1 MWLLTQTTPPADG
14 SKPVIFRLPRGRSN
28 VGRKDQPV
36 LIAEKS
42 VSRNHGY
49 VTSDGKT
56 LKVGDGG
63 SKFGTH
69 VDGKKVSSESEVQ
82 EGQVIRFG
90 GREDGSADFRASK
103 ESVLIAL
110 TACGEKHAA
119 FKTQALTCGLDVI
132 GEHDAWPQVPLA
144 CVSTADPSKK
154 KPFSVACLRAAA
166 LGVKLVQPS
175 YLEAWQSRNPLS
187 EAPPAVEDHLL
198 PSSALLQRIGESCAS
213 ALENLKLVFVG
224 DALGD
229 LQHTLQSLGFKDQ
242 CPSVTRAQ
250 ASATTLPACLRG
262 FTGKV
267 AVVSAD
273 PCFGPLAQPPRFF
286 EAEKLVAA
294 LVDGAPLASVDAAS
308 LVPTPAPPAPA
319 PKRSK
324 RRTDETDDGA
334 EPEPAPAPA
343 PRRSPKRKAREAPSP
358 APKRSKQDDAEF
370 DEAAATRQA
379 KKLKVA
385 ELRAAL
391 EDLGEATDGTKP
403 ILVERLVGARRRAA
417 SAAPAEPSPEPPP
430 PPSPEPS
437 PAAPPE
443 PSPEPSP
450 APKRPRRSPKRKA
463 REEPSPPPK
472 RQRAA
477 EEEAPPPPPEE
488 DDDDEFDLAAAMD
501 APRAAPAPAPQA
513 ASPSPPPRRKR
524 RAAEEEEESPAPV
537 RRKKKRREEEPV
549 VQRRGPTHV
558 PPPSQRKPADT
569 TGGGWLSTS
578 EHAVA
583 NDDGGD
589 VDPEAA
595 LAAQLADQ
603 EPEVV
608 EEAPKPKA
616 KRGGRSTKP
625 SKAEEARQLD
635 AFAESGARDKEL
647 DKAYANCVAPRAPTV
662 VRDLVV
668 ARKERP
674 ATASKKK
681 KGPNFKRFRKNA
693 VRVAPASDIVTGD
706 YLDKLAAAESE
717 TELQLRRD
725 AAALAQEKARAEED
739 WDDDAAPKPKRKP
752 AARKRR

>member
-1 MWLLTQTTPPADG
+1 MA
-14 SKPVIFRLPRGRSN
+14 
-28 VGRKDQPV
+28 
-36 LIAEKS
+36 
-42 VSRNHGY
+42 
-49 VTSDGKT
+49 
-56 LKVGDGG
+56 
-63 SKFGTH
+63 
-69 VDGKKVSSESEVQ
+69 
-82 EGQVIRFG
+82 

-213 ALENLKLVFVG
+213 ALENLRLVFVG

-267 AVVSAD
+267 AVVATD
-273 PCFGPLAQPPRFF
+273 PCFRPLAQPPRFF

-308 LVPTPAPPAPA
+308 LVPPAPAPAPA

-334 EPEPAPAPA
+334 EPAPAPAPA

-358 APKRSKQDDAEF
+358 APKRSKTDETF

-391 EDLGEATDGTKP
+391 EALGEKTDGTKP

-417 SAAPAEPSPEPPP
+417 AAPAEPAPAPPP

-472 RQRAA
+472 RQR
-477 EEEAPPPPPEE
+477 EEAPPPPPEE
-488 DDDDEFDLAAAMD
+488 EDDEDEFDLAAAMD

-524 RAAEEEEESPAPV
+524 RAAEEEEESPAPAPK
-537 RRKKKRREEEPV
+537 RKKKRREEEPV

-569 TGGGWLSTS
+569 S
-578 EHAVA
+578 
-583 NDDGGD
+583 
-589 VDPEAA
+589 
-595 LAAQLADQ
+595 
-603 EPEVV
+603 
-608 EEAPKPKA
+608 
-616 KRGGRSTKP
+616 GGRL
-625 SKAEEARQLD
+625 AEH
-635 AFAESGARDKEL
+635 
-647 DKAYANCVAPRAPTV
+647 
-662 VRDLVV
+662 VR
-668 ARKERP
+668 
-674 ATASKKK
+674 T
-681 KGPNFKRFRKNA
+681 
-693 VRVAPASDIVTGD
+693 
-706 YLDKLAAAESE
+706 
-717 TELQLRRD
+717 RRR
-725 AAALAQEKARAEED
+725 E
-739 WDDDAAPKPKRKP
+739 
-752 AARKRR
+752 

>member
-14 SKPVIFRLPRGRSN
+14 SKPTIFRLPRGRSN

-69 VDGKKVSSESEVQ
+69 VDGKKVSSESEVK

-198 PSSALLQRIGESCAS
+198 PSSNLLQRIGESCAS
-213 ALENLKLVFVG
+213 ALENLRLVFVG

-262 FTGKV
+262 FSGKV
-267 AVVSAD
+267 AVVATD

-308 LVPTPAPPAPA
+308 LVPPAPAPAPA

-334 EPEPAPAPA
+334 EPAPAPAPA

-358 APKRSKQDDAEF
+358 APKRSKEDATF

-403 ILVERLVGARRRAA
+403 VLVERYVARTTRH
-417 SAAPAEPSPEPPP
+417 
-430 PPSPEPS
+430 
-437 PAAPPE
+437 
-443 PSPEPSP
+443 
-450 APKRPRRSPKRKA
+450 
-463 REEPSPPPK
+463 
-472 RQRAA
+472 
-477 EEEAPPPPPEE
+477 
-488 DDDDEFDLAAAMD
+488 L
-501 APRAAPAPAPQA
+501 
-513 ASPSPPPRRKR
+513 PPPRPGPPAAAKP
-524 RAAEEEEESPAPV
+524 RA
-537 RRKKKRREEEPV
+537 
-549 VQRRGPTHV
+549 
-558 PPPSQRKPADT
+558 
-569 TGGGWLSTS
+569 
-578 EHAVA
+578 
-583 NDDGGD
+583 
-589 VDPEAA
+589 
-595 LAAQLADQ
+595 
-603 EPEVV
+603 
-608 EEAPKPKA
+608 
-616 KRGGRSTKP
+616 RSTKP
-625 SKAEEARQLD
+625 AAKKPSRAK
-635 AFAESGARDKEL
+635 K
-647 DKAYANCVAPRAPTV
+647 PRA
-662 VRDLVV
+662 
-668 ARKERP
+668 K
-674 ATASKKK
+674 
-681 KGPNFKRFRKNA
+681 
-693 VRVAPASDIVTGD
+693 
-706 YLDKLAAAESE
+706 
-717 TELQLRRD
+717 
-725 AAALAQEKARAEED
+725 
-739 WDDDAAPKPKRKP
+739 KP
-752 AARKRR
+752 ARRRRHDSDDLADWLFSDE